1 MSRDHGLTR
10 YKHGPD
16 EHGNPGK
23 GCRCA
28 RCREACAGYDSRRSR
43 LIAYGRWE
51 YPVDAAGTRRRLQ
64 ALTFNGWSLTALAG
78 RYGCTLKAVRKMLA
92 YERVSVATAAAVRAL
107 YDELWDEPPPEGT
120 PFERRAATMARRYAR
135 ERGWVPPLAWDDDE
149 IDDPAA
155 VPVPGWDTELRP
167 ARQPVAGLPAVAAG
181 IRRARERA
189 GLSQRALAAAVG
201 VTESCVQLWE
211 YAKRTPGEQSWVQ
224 LELTLG
230 PLGVVREAGPEAAAR
245 EDADAA

>member
-1 MSRDHGLTR
+1 MTRDHGLTR

-120 PFERRAATMARRYAR
+120 PFERRAGRWPAGMRGLAGGCRRWRGMTMRSMTLPLFPSPDGTRSSALVDQRRT
-135 ERGWVPPLAWDDDE
+135 V
-149 IDDPAA
+149 
-155 VPVPGWDTELRP
+155 
-167 ARQPVAGLPAVAAG
+167 
-181 IRRARERA
+181 
-189 GLSQRALAAAVG
+189 
-201 VTESCVQLWE
+201 
-211 YAKRTPGEQSWVQ
+211 
-224 LELTLG
+224 
-230 PLGVVREAGPEAAAR
+230 
-245 EDADAA
+245 